1 MIQKIIIYVL
11 QNFQKVTSLWKKEV
25 DLGDDELHIY
35 AVEGNLETNSALE
48 TINILE
54 EDSFQDTLKDLGPEF
69 HQLASIC
76 SPTQTQYSGYPV
88 M

>member
-1 MIQKIIIYVL
+1 ML
-11 QNFQKVTSLWKKEV
+11 QNFQAVTSLQKKEV
-25 DLGDDELHIY
+25 DLGDNELHIY
-35 AVEGNLETNSALE
+35 EEEGNLDTTSDLE
-48 TINILE
+48 AISISE
-54 EDSFQDTLKDLGPEF
+54 EESFQDTLEDLGPEF